1 MFGLKISRIIF
12 SFRKKNYHLFK
23 CVRQIFFFVWCN
35 VLYCSRSRSQVVQ
48 FLKCDWV
55 GTSVYFIVR
64 EGKNRYKFLKG
75 SKNNE
80 ERKKK
85 METRLKEKSRDG
97 CTFNLYLSY
106 SKAPD
111 NERPIDCTFIH
122 CDFFLNE
129 IVS

>member
-1 MFGLKISRIIF
+1 M
-12 SFRKKNYHLFK
+12 RKK
-23 CVRQIFFFVWCN
+23 
-35 VLYCSRSRSQVVQ
+35 
-48 FLKCDWV
+48 
-55 GTSVYFIVR
+55 
-64 EGKNRYKFLKG
+64 
-75 SKNNE
+75 
-80 ERKKK
+80 KKK

-129 IVS
+129 IVSWSLGVLTLISMALLGRKIYVSSRTMVSTKRKERTRRYF